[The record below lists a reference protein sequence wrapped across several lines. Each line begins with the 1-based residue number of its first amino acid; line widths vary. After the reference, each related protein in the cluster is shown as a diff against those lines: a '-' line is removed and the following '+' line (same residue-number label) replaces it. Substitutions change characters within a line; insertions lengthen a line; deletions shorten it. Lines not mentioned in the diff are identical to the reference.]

1 MQVFDLKG
9 SLRNRNVKTDTGK
22 ESCDVVL
29 LDENLLKMVR
39 DNPLYIRSHCKAVL
53 RASIHSDSQ
62 FLSSHL
68 IIDYSLLVGRD
79 DTNNELVV
87 GIIGRL
93 SFVFSCFQL
102 VKLSSG
108 FDVYSTHRTVL
119 PSEMCVK
126 KACLFPD
133 GIPPSPLMGIQ
144 NEGRKPSLKV
154 LYRLVLAFSLL
165 RMYAG
170 GDLYAQV
177 VKKQSSW
184 CLTCTLTLLEVRKV
198 ICVFLCL
205 ILQVNLR
212 NVYIAI

>member
-1 MQVFDLKG
+1 MEQSSTVLHLQVFDLKG

-93 SFVFSCFQL
+93 SLAFSCFQL
-102 VKLSSG
+102 VKLLSSG
-108 FDVYSTHRTVL
+108 LGVYSTLRTVL
-119 PSEMCVK
+119 PPQRCVSGK
-126 KACLFPD
+126 LV
-133 GIPPSPLMGIQ
+133 SSLM
-144 NEGRKPSLKV
+144 EHHPHLSWVFKV
-154 LYRLVLAFSLL
+154 EAGSLL
-165 RMYAG
+165 SISCMG
-170 GDLYAQV
+170 
-177 VKKQSSW
+177 
-184 CLTCTLTLLEVRKV
+184 
-198 ICVFLCL
+198 
-205 ILQVNLR
+205 LR
-212 NVYIAI
+212 

>member
-1 MQVFDLKG
+1 LKG

-93 SFVFSCFQL
+93 SFVSSCLQL
-102 VKLSSG
+102 VKLLFFWFTVPPPQRYVSG
-108 FDVYSTHRTVL
+108 KLVFFLMEYHPHLSWAFKVEAGSPALVWA
-119 PSEMCVK
+119 CV
-126 KACLFPD
+126 
-133 GIPPSPLMGIQ
+133 S
-144 NEGRKPSLKV
+144 
-154 LYRLVLAFSLL
+154 
-165 RMYAG
+165 
-170 GDLYAQV
+170 
-177 VKKQSSW
+177 
-184 CLTCTLTLLEVRKV
+184 
-198 ICVFLCL
+198 ICITKNICRRP
-205 ILQVNLR
+205 QR
-212 NVYIAI
+212 

>member
-1 MQVFDLKG
+1 MMPAQTPHSGTLRSLTSQKTEEKSSNAVLHLQVFDLKG

-93 SFVFSCFQL
+93 PFAFACFQL
-102 VKLSSG
+102 VTLLSSG
-108 FDVYSTHRTVL
+108 FGIFSTLRT
-119 PSEMCVK
+119 
-126 KACLFPD
+126 A
-133 GIPPSPLMGIQ
+133 PPLQRRVP
-144 NEGRKPSLKV
+144 RK
-154 LYRLVLAFSLL
+154 LVFSLMEYCTYL
-165 RMYAG
+165 SWVFRVVAG
-170 GDLYAQV
+170 SL
-177 VKKQSSW
+177 
-184 CLTCTLTLLEVRKV
+184 
-198 ICVFLCL
+198 FLAAPFSTQGYL
-205 ILQVNLR
+205 
-212 NVYIAI
+212 

>member
-1 MQVFDLKG
+1 MEESSAVLHLQVFDLKG

-102 VKLSSG
+102 VKLLSSG
-108 FDVYSTHRTVL
+108 LGVYSTLRTV
-119 PSEMCVK
+119 
-126 KACLFPD
+126 
-133 GIPPSPLMGIQ
+133 PPSQRCVSG
-144 NEGRKPSLKV
+144 K
-154 LYRLVLAFSLL
+154 LVFSLMEHHPRL
-165 RMYAG
+165 SWVFKVELG
-170 GDLYAQV
+170 SLL
-177 VKKQSSW
+177 SSS
-184 CLTCTLTLLEVRKV
+184 CMG
-198 ICVFLCL
+198 LCWHL
-205 ILQVNLR
+205 H
-212 NVYIAI
+212 Y